1 MGSGDEAGWWTGREG
16 GVGVNG
22 GFLLSCSIMLGLRRT
37 WLLVVVCIMSA
48 SGTVTICVEFAHMS
62 FVL

>member
-1 MGSGDEAGWWTGREG
+1 VNWGRRRCRGKWEFLVLSG
-16 GVGVNG
+16 
-22 GFLLSCSIMLGLRRT
+22 SIMLGLQRT

-48 SGTVTICVEFAHMS
+48 SGTVTVCVEFAHMS